1 LDGVTRFAPS
11 LLVNRQQSK
20 EAEYSSLLQAA
31 IAGDEGA
38 YRQLLTNLPRFLQV
52 NLRRSFN
59 KFCIPIDDRDD
70 IIQDVLLAFHLRR
83 HQWNASLPLFPWLF
97 TIARNK
103 IIDEVRRRNRRQE
116 VVVDFNSCSWPDVA
130 NEADPASDVA
140 HDTMRALNGLS
151 ERNREIV
158 SSIIIGGYSARELA
172 IHLGMNETTVRVTL
186 HRSLKALAE
195 KYAESGK

>member
-1 LDGVTRFAPS
+1 LDDITRFVPS
-11 LLVNRQQSK
+11 LVVNRRQSK
-20 EAEYSSLLQAA
+20 EAECSALLRAA

-38 YRQLLTNLPRFLQV
+38 YRQLLTNLPRFLHV
-52 NLRRSFN
+52 NLRRTFD
-59 KFCIPIDDRDD
+59 KFRVPIDDRDD
-70 IIQDVLLAFHLRR
+70 VIQDVLLTFHLRR
-83 HQWNASLPLFPWLF
+83 YQWNASLPLFPWLF

-116 VVVDFNSCSWPDVA
+116 VVVDFNLCNWPDVA
-130 NEADPASDVA
+130 SEADPASDIA

-195 KYAESGK
+195 KHAESGK